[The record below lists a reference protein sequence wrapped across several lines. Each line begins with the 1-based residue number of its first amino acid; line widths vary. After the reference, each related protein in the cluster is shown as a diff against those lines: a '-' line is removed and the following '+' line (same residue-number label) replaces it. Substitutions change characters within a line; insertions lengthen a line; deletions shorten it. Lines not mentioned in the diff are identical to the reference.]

1 MWRHLD
7 IFSDWT
13 KNHNKKSWLC
23 SGKTWSCSL
32 RYVFT
37 LGPPPNTVNLSD
49 VNFDTKNSNFV
60 TGLFSHDI
68 TLIHIN
74 PDFSPN
80 NVFSYRSTKNCC
92 AHNLKLIALRAFTL
106 GPSPNVSN
114 SSNINLDTEW
124 LHESTPF
131 TDIYRSQLQSLSVV
145 IFWSCKIKKKE
156 KKSSGIRTGH
166 PCIAHRRHVSEPG
179 LLGEPTTFPFS
190 LPTYSDIV
198 G

>member
-1 MWRHLD
+1 VTSSWYIFRLD
-7 IFSDWT
+7 Q
-13 KNHNKKSWLC
+13 KSWLC

-60 TGLFSHDI
+60 TGLFSHDV

-74 PDFSPN
+74 RLFPKRCIFLPQHKKLLC
-80 NVFSYRSTKNCC
+80 TQ
-92 AHNLKLIALRAFTL
+92 LKLIALRAFTL

-145 IFWSCKIKKKE
+145 IFWSCKIKKKRR
-156 KKSSGIRTGH
+156 RTLGSEQD
-166 PCIAHRRHVSEPG
+166 IHV
-179 LLGEPTTFPFS
+179 
-190 LPTYSDIV
+190 LPTADMYRNEAYSENQWLFCSPSLHILTLSV
-198 G
+198 KK